1 MTKYTKENP
10 HPDTP
15 INPTSGHGSPYSTC
29 PEKFNTLRSCICK
42 PKSGKRQGFIRLVL
56 QDV

>member
-10 HPDTP
+10 HPSTP

-29 PEKFNTLRSCICK
+29 PEKFNTLRSCTCK
-42 PKSGKRQGFIRLVL
+42 SKRGTE
-56 QDV
+56 